1 MAKANARFATV
12 KGQSETFGTAPFYV
26 GIIQCE
32 RVASSRETLA
42 LLSERTG
49 FEVAKIRSL
58 FLALA
63 KIIRLYA
70 GKGVFVTLDG
80 MTAFRILCKGG
91 FQNVTGPWVK
101 GVNVLQIA
109 SCELNPFKSVLADLT
124 PSNVTEG
131 LKPVINTVMDLV
143 TKEYDEI
150 AGTNEF
156 SVDGY
161 NFALD
166 EAQEDEFVG
175 IRAADGTLIKAEI
188 TYSDLGQ
195 VKAKFA
201 EAPEAG
207 TYTLVIAT
215 RCGLGT
221 EFGVVTAER
230 KVSVK

>member
-1 MAKANARFATV
+1 MAKVRFSTA
-12 KGQSETFGTAPFYV
+12 KGSDTMSPSPFYV
-26 GIIQCE
+26 GVVQHDRTMSKKETYAYLEE
-32 RVASSRETLA
+32 RMGYKATA
-42 LLSERTG
+42 
-49 FEVAKIRSL
+49 IRAV
-58 FLALA
+58 FMALA
-63 KIIRLYA
+63 DYVRENA
-70 GKGVFVTLDG
+70 GKGNITLVDGVTSVRNTCRGSFDG
-80 MTAFRILCKGG
+80 L
-91 FQNVTGPWVK
+91 TGPWVK
-101 GVNVLQIA
+101 GVNILQIA

-150 AGTNEF
+150 VGTNEF

-166 EAQEDEFVG
+166 EAQEDEYVG
-175 IRAADGTLIKAEI
+175 IRAADGTLTKAEI

-230 KVSVK
+230 KISVK

>member
-26 GIIQCE
+26 GVIQCE

-42 LLSERTG
+42 ILSERTG

-63 KIIRLYA
+63 KIIRAYA
-70 GKGVFVTLDG
+70 GKGVFVMLDG
-80 MTAFRILCKGG
+80 VTVFRILCKGG
-91 FQNVTGPWVK
+91 FQNVTGPWVR

-109 SCELNPFKSVLADLT
+109 SCELNPFKSVLAGLT

-150 AGTNEF
+150 SGTNEF

-175 IRAADGTLIKAEI
+175 IRAAGGTLIKAEI

>member
-42 LLSERTG
+42 ILSERTG

-63 KIIRLYA
+63 KIIRAYA

-80 MTAFRILCKGG
+80 VTAFRILCKGG

-101 GVNVLQIA
+101 GVNILQIA

-143 TKEYDEI
+143 TKEYDVI

-161 NFALD
+161 NLALD
-166 EAQEDEFVG
+166 EAREDEFVG
-175 IRAADGTLIKAEI
+175 IRASDGTFTKAEV

-195 VKAKFA
+195 TKAKFT

-207 TYTLVIAT
+207 TYTLVVAT
-215 RCGLGT
+215 RCGLGS

-230 KVSVK
+230 KITIK

>member
-1 MAKANARFATV
+1 MAKVRFSTAT
-12 KGQSETFGTAPFYV
+12 GSDTMSPSPFYV
-26 GIIQCE
+26 GVVQHDRTMSKKETYAYLEE
-32 RVASSRETLA
+32 RMGYKATA
-42 LLSERTG
+42 
-49 FEVAKIRSL
+49 IRAV
-58 FLALA
+58 FMALA
-63 KIIRLYA
+63 DYVRENA
-70 GKGVFVTLDG
+70 GKGNITLVDGVTSVRNTCRGSFDG
-80 MTAFRILCKGG
+80 L
-91 FQNVTGPWVK
+91 TGPWVK
-101 GVNVLQIA
+101 GVNILQIA

-150 AGTNEF
+150 VGTNEF

-166 EAQEDEFVG
+166 EAQEDEYVG
-175 IRAADGTLIKAEI
+175 IRAADGTLTKAEI

-230 KVSVK
+230 KISVK

>member
-42 LLSERTG
+42 ILSERTG

-63 KIIRLYA
+63 KIIRAYA

-80 MTAFRILCKGG
+80 VTAFRILCKGG

-101 GVNVLQIA
+101 GVNILQIA

-143 TKEYDEI
+143 TKEYDVI

-161 NFALD
+161 NLALD
-166 EAQEDEFVG
+166 EAREDEFVG
-175 IRAADGTLIKAEI
+175 IRAPDGTFTKAEV

-195 VKAKFA
+195 TKAKFT

-207 TYTLVIAT
+207 TYTLVVAT

-230 KVSVK
+230 KVNVA

>member
-32 RVASSRETLA
+32 RVASTRETLA
-42 LLSERTG
+42 ILSERTG

-63 KIIRLYA
+63 KIIRFYA
-70 GKGVFVTLDG
+70 GRGVFVTLDG
-80 MTAFRILCKGG
+80 VTAFRILCKGG

-124 PSNVTEG
+124 PANVTEG

-150 AGTNEF
+150 VGTNEF

-161 NFALD
+161 NLALD
-166 EAQEDEFVG
+166 EAQVDEFVG
-175 IRAADGTLIKAEI
+175 IRASDGTFVKAEI

-207 TYTLVIAT
+207 TYTLVVST
-215 RCGLGT
+215 RCGLGS

-230 KVSVK
+230 KVSVA

>member
-32 RVASSRETLA
+32 RVASDRETLA
-42 LLSERTG
+42 ILSERTG

-63 KIIRLYA
+63 KIIRFYA
-70 GKGVFVTLDG
+70 GRGVFVTLDG
-80 MTAFRILCKGG
+80 VTAFRILCKGG

-143 TKEYDEI
+143 TKEYDVI

-161 NFALD
+161 NLALD
-166 EAQEDEFVG
+166 EAREDEFVG
-175 IRAADGTLIKAEI
+175 IRAPDGTFTKAEV

-195 VKAKFA
+195 TKAKFA

-207 TYTLVIAT
+207 TYTLVVAT
-215 RCGLGT
+215 RCGEGGDYKLRRTGHP
-221 EFGVVTAER
+221 
-230 KVSVK
+230 VKAV